1 MNSTIIID
9 DHSLFNDGLSLILK
23 ESGYFKV
30 IEQVYDS
37 RQAFFKCYSLRPS
50 LVIIDYNMPHLNGL
64 EVVKQINSLD
74 YGCKIVIVS
83 MYADKKEIALFKDE
97 GVDGY
102 INKTTPAADLI
113 QALNAILQGEKV
125 FISNAIVKP
134 EIFKD
139 EFEKKHR
146 LTKRELE
153 ILKLIKNDFT
163 TEQIAKQLGLSFYT
177 VETHRKNINQKL
189 KFTTRKEFYDF
200 LEMIQMDD

>member
-37 RQAFFKCYSLRPS
+37 RQAYFKCYSLRPN

-64 EVVKQINSLD
+64 EIVKQINSLD

-102 INKTTPAADLI
+102 INKTTPAAELI
-113 QALNAILQGEKV
+113 QALDAIMQGEKI
-125 FISNAIVKP
+125 FISNSIVKP
-134 EIFKD
+134 ELLKD

-153 ILKLIKNDFT
+153 IIKLIKDDFT
-163 TEQIAKQLGLSFYT
+163 TEQIATSLNLSFYT
-177 VETHRKNINQKL
+177 VETHRKNIKHKL
-189 KFTTRKEFYDF
+189 NFETKQEYYDF
-200 LEMIQMDD
+200 LKNL

>member
-9 DHSLFNDGLSLILK
+9 DHSLFNDGLALILK

-37 RQAFFKCYSLRPS
+37 RQAYFKCFSLRPS
-50 LVIIDYNMPHLNGL
+50 LVIIDYNMPYLNGL
-64 EVVKQINSLD
+64 EVVKQINSLN

-83 MYADKKEIALFKDE
+83 MYADKKEISLFKNE

-102 INKTTPAADLI
+102 INKTTPAPELI
-113 QALNAILQGEKV
+113 QALGAILKGEKIY
-125 FISNAIVKP
+125 ISNSMAKP
-134 EIFKD
+134 ELQKD

-153 ILKLIKNDFT
+153 ILKLIKDNYT
-163 TEQIAKQLGLSFYT
+163 TEQISTTLGLSFYT
-177 VETHRKNINQKL
+177 VETHRKNIKHKL
-189 KFTTRKEFYDF
+189 NFETKQDYYDF
-200 LEMIQMDD
+200 LKNL

>member
-23 ESGYFKV
+23 ESGFKV

-37 RQAFFKCYSLRPS
+37 RQAYFKCYSLRPN

-83 MYADKKEIALFKDE
+83 MYADKKEIALFKEE

-102 INKTTPAADLI
+102 INKTTPAAELI
-113 QALNAILQGEKV
+113 QALNAILSGEKV
-125 FISNAIVKP
+125 FISNSIVKS
-134 EIFKD
+134 ELLKD

-153 ILKLIKNDFT
+153 ILKLIKDDFT
-163 TEQIAKQLGLSFYT
+163 TEQIATSLNLSFYT
-177 VETHRKNINQKL
+177 VETHRKNIKHKL
-189 KFTTRKEFYDF
+189 NFETKQEYYDF
-200 LEMIQMDD
+200 LKSL

>member
-23 ESGYFKV
+23 ESGFKV

-37 RQAFFKCYSLRPS
+37 RQAYFKCYSLRPS

-83 MYADKKEIALFKDE
+83 MYADKKEIALFKEE

-102 INKTTPAADLI
+102 INKTTPAAELI
-113 QALNAILQGEKV
+113 QALNAILSGEKV
-125 FISNAIVKP
+125 FISNSIVKS
-134 EIFKD
+134 ELLKD

-153 ILKLIKNDFT
+153 ILKLIKDDFT
-163 TEQIAKQLGLSFYT
+163 TEQIATSLNLSFYT
-177 VETHRKNINQKL
+177 VETHRKNIKHKL
-189 KFTTRKEFYDF
+189 NFETKQEYYDF
-200 LEMIQMDD
+200 LKSL

>member
-9 DHSLFNDGLSLILK
+9 DHSLFNDGLALILK

-97 GVDGY
+97 GVDGF

-113 QALNAILQGEKV
+113 QALNAILKGEKV
-125 FISNAIVKP
+125 FISNAIEKP
-134 EIFKD
+134 KLQKD

-153 ILKLIKNDFT
+153 ILKLIKDDFT
-163 TEQIAKQLGLSFYT
+163 TEQIATSLNLSFYT
-177 VETHRKNINQKL
+177 IETHRKNIKHKL
-189 KFTTRKEFYDF
+189 NFDTKQEYYDF
-200 LEMIQMDD
+200 LKGL